1 MLINRLRALSIAL
14 FVFLL
19 GSVID
24 YGTDLEIKLGLTT
37 LFQVRG
43 ERKPPNDVLIVAM
56 DEKSDVGQSGGDFT
70 QWRSKH
76 AELIGQLQGQGAAL
90 VVFDLYFNDPQ
101 PNNDATLAKAM
112 HNAGNVLATDC
123 VQTAVNSW
131 TECGSKSVPID
142 QSAKLLGN
150 KAIVV
155 KVNPPTAEL
164 AQAMLDHSPF
174 FLSNDPGNPTLRQ
187 GWNFIDDHLDNPTLP
202 VLIWLYFLEY
212 KGDLQT
218 ITQPLS
224 TWLSEQR
231 RSCQSL
237 LVKLPQKLSDNA
249 NLNNQIEEVI
259 CQNQNRY
266 LDFYG
271 PPESFRMASYSDVL
285 TGKVS
290 DLKNK
295 VVFVG
300 QTSRRQSD
308 SFLTPFTDTT
318 SGRMVG
324 VEVMAT
330 QFANLLEG
338 RNIAP
343 PIPLGL
349 SMALFGLLVS
359 VLLTQFSGLP
369 GIGASIFIS
378 VAYLGLAVWRFNLD
392 GSWLPIAVPL
402 LLQLPMSWF
411 LSLYWSRL
419 DQLKEAKRLKAKI
432 EQITTENNRLINQ
445 FVDNLQ
451 HANALTLSMSGEG
464 LSEKSFGVCL
474 VSDIEGFTQLAEK
487 MPPNIL
493 FDRLRDYFKVLGAVV
508 SAHGG
513 KIANIT
519 GDGMVAI
526 WVDPTGS
533 SHQHSACL
541 ATIQMS
547 QAVDRLNSTS
557 ERNHLLTRFGLHEG
571 EFALGKRTGD
581 KLDDNPIGDA
591 INTASRLE
599 GANKLL
605 GTRILASS
613 SITVKVSNLLVRPVG
628 AFLLLGKNQPI
639 ELIEIV
645 GIRSE
650 VNSAN
655 LVLYKHFA
663 RGLKAFRKGRW
674 QAAQAIFNKII
685 DTYGYD
691 GPTNYYLDKLGNQEK
706 PPPEWNG
713 YTKLES
719 K

>member
-1 MLINRLRALSIAL
+1 MLTHFLRPLTIA
-14 FVFLL
+14 VCIFLL
-19 GSVID
+19 GGIID
-24 YGTDLEIKLGLTT
+24 YGTDLELKLGLTT

-43 ERKPPNDVLIVAM
+43 ARMPPDEIVIVAM

-70 QWRSKH
+70 QWRGKH
-76 AELIGQLQGQGAAL
+76 AELIEKLQHYGVAL

-101 PNNDATLAKAM
+101 PSNDATLTKAM
-112 HNAGNVLATDC
+112 QNAGNVLATDC

-131 TECGSKSVPID
+131 TECGNKPGPTD
-142 QSAKLLGN
+142 QSAKALSD
-150 KAIVV
+150 KAMVV

-187 GWNFIDDHLDNPTLP
+187 GWNFIDDHLDHPTLP
-202 VLIWLYFLEY
+202 VLIWFYFLEH
-212 KGDLQT
+212 KGDLQKVD
-218 ITQPLS
+218 QPFS

-231 RSCQSL
+231 RTCRGPL
-237 LVKLPQKLSDNA
+237 FKLPQKLSDNA
-249 NLNNQIEEVI
+249 NLNNRIEEVI
-259 CQNQNRY
+259 CQNQNQY

-271 PPESFRMASYSDVL
+271 PPESFRTASYSDVL
-285 TGKVS
+285 AGKVNN
-290 DLKNK
+290 LKNK

-308 SFLTPFTDTT
+308 SFLTPFTDTS

-349 SMALFGLLVS
+349 SMALFGLLAS

-369 GIGASIFIS
+369 GIGISIFVS
-378 VAYLGLAVWRFNLD
+378 VAYFGFAVWWFNLN

-402 LLQLPMSWF
+402 LLQLPLAWF

-432 EQITTENNRLINQ
+432 EQITAENNRLINQ
-445 FVDNLQ
+445 FVDSLQ
-451 HANALTLSMSGEG
+451 QANTLTLSMSGEG

-493 FDRLRDYFKVLGAVV
+493 FDRLRDYFKVLGTVV
-508 SAHGG
+508 STHGG

-526 WVDPTGS
+526 WVDPTDS
-533 SHQHSACL
+533 NHQHSACL

-547 QAVDRLNSTS
+547 QAVDRLNSS
-557 ERNHLLTRFGLHEG
+557 AEKDYFLTRFGLHEG

-613 SITVKVSNLLVRPVG
+613 SITTKVSNVLVRPVG
-628 AFLLLGKNQPI
+628 AFLLVGKNQPI

-650 VNSAN
+650 ADNAN
-655 LVLYKHFA
+655 LALSKHFA

-674 QAAQAIFNKII
+674 QHAQAIFNKLI

-691 GPTNYYLDKLGNQEK
+691 GPTNYYLNKLGNQEK